1 MRRLRDHAAE
11 RIVIKRVRHAAGG
24 IRQIAH
30 IAMRSVA
37 EMLGRPRA
45 PADLI
50 LRQRRLA
57 VGEDAKPGELFQ
69 RTKIKTA
76 AK

>member
-1 MRRLRDHAAE
+1 MSDANRPVPINKTCLMIFMFTMRL
-11 RIVIKRVRHAAGG
+11 
-24 IRQIAH
+24 
-30 IAMRSVA
+30 VA
-37 EMLGRPRA
+37 EMRGRPGA

-50 LRQRRLA
+50 LRQHRLA